1 MFDSLTDRLADVF
14 SRFSGRGKLTK
25 DDVEAG
31 LREVRM
37 ALLEADVNFK
47 VARAVVDRIRER
59 AVGTEV
65 LESLTPGQQIVKIVY
80 DEMVALLGSEQRR
93 IQYQDRPPTVVMMVG
108 LQGSGKTTTC
118 AKLALAIRKEG
129 HRPLMVAADT
139 YRPAAAQQLEKL
151 GKDNQIP
158 VSMPVPGVEPPEL
171 CRRGV
176 EEALRLNCDV
186 VILDTAGRL
195 QIDQRMLDEV
205 KEIRRKVTVH
215 DSLLVVDAMT
225 GQEAV
230 NVGRAFADQVGVDG
244 VVLTKLDGDARGG
257 AALSMRESIG
267 VPIMYTGVGEKVGDL
282 EPFHPDR
289 MANRILGMGD
299 VLSLVERAQAQL
311 DEKTAAAMEEKIL
324 GGRMSMEDFLE
335 QLRGIRK
342 MGSLESLLGMIP
354 GMGRQLRQMGG
365 AMPQERDLDRMEAIV
380 LSMTLTERRRPEIIK
395 AARRRRIANGSGTS
409 VVEVNRMI
417 KSFDQ
422 MQSMMKAIGGRGSK
436 GMRGKVRMLKNL
448 KGMDPAAMGLDPAML
463 GAGGAPP
470 RERIA
475 GPGGAAGTSTKSA
488 SRKKKKRR

>member
-1 MFDSLTDRLADVF
+1 MFDSLTDRLTQVF
-14 SRFSGRGKLTK
+14 SRFTGRGKLTK
-25 DDVEAG
+25 EDVETG

-59 AVGTEV
+59 AVGAEV

-80 DEMVALLGSEQRR
+80 DELVALLGSEQRR
-93 IQYQDRPPTVVMMVG
+93 LRYQPHPPTVVMMVG

-151 GKDNQIP
+151 GKDTQIP
-158 VSMPVPGVEPPEL
+158 VVMPVAGMQPPDL

-176 EEALRLNCDV
+176 EEAARQNCDV

-257 AALSMRESIG
+257 AALSMREAIG
-267 VPIMYTGVGEKVGDL
+267 VPIVYCGVGEKVGDL
-282 EPFHPDR
+282 EPFFPDR

-299 VLSLVERAQAQL
+299 VLSLVEKAQAHV
-311 DEKTAAAMEEKIL
+311 DEKQAAEMQDKLLA
-324 GGRMSMEDFLE
+324 GRMSMEDFLQ
-335 QLRGIRK
+335 QLRSIRK

-365 AMPQERDLDRMEAIV
+365 VMPQESDLDRMEAIV
-380 LSMTLTERRRPEIIK
+380 LSMTTTERRRPEIIK
-395 AARRRRIANGSGTS
+395 AARRRRIAMGSGTS
-409 VVEVNRMI
+409 VVDVNRMI

-422 MQSMMKAIGGRGSK
+422 MQSMMKALGGQGSK

-448 KGMDPAAMGLDPAML
+448 KGLDPAALGLDAAFDQAAAAVPRPQAPAR
-463 GAGGAPP
+463 PP
-470 RERIA
+470 TRHA
-475 GPGGAAGTSTKSA
+475 K
-488 SRKKKKRR
+488 KKKKR